1 MSTLPGF
8 ALAVALICTAC
19 TKGPEAGGRVNAEA
33 KPPAGAAGPTEVRL
47 SAAAQRQAGVMV
59 AEVATRRM
67 ARTLRAAGR
76 ITQDENRTWRVGAAS
91 EGRVE
96 QILANVGDRVQ
107 TGMVLA
113 RLHSHDIHE
122 ARAEYQKAKSEL
134 NRVKTAEEYARRSR
148 DRAARLYELK
158 AASLEQ
164 KEHAE
169 AALRYAQSAVANAEV
184 ELNRTRLHL
193 EEFLGIPAEH
203 AHASEPHHE
212 LHEEDLVPVR
222 APAPGVIVARNVSR
236 GTVVT
241 LSTDLFLI
249 SDLTHVWLIAEVQ
262 SEHLASL
269 RSGMPVRFQVAAHGD
284 RIFSGRIGRVGE
296 ALDPETRTVQVR
308 VDVPNPHG
316 LLKPEMYATAEIE
329 LGESAPALYVPLE
342 AVQEVRGANAVFV
355 EQAPEVFALRPVELG
370 DNREGMTEVRRGLA
384 AGERVVVRGSFI
396 LKSEFL
402 KASLEEE

>member
-1 MSTLPGF
+1 VS
-8 ALAVALICTAC
+8 
-19 TKGPEAGGRVNAEA
+19 AEG
-33 KPPAGAAGPTEVRL
+33 KPPAEAAGPNEVRL
-47 SAAAQRQAGVMV
+47 SAAAQRQAGIAV
-59 AEVATRRM
+59 AEVAARRM

-76 ITQDENRTWRVGAAS
+76 ITQDENRTWRVGASS

-96 QILANVGDRVQ
+96 EILASVGDRVQ

-113 RLHSHDIHE
+113 RMHSHDIHE
-122 ARAEYQKAKSEL
+122 SRAEYQKAKSEL

-169 AALRYAQSAVANAEV
+169 AALRFAQSAVANAEV

-203 AHASEPHHE
+203 PHASEPHQMHA
-212 LHEEDLVPVR
+212 EDLIPVR

-269 RSGMPVRFQVAAHGD
+269 RTGMPVRFQVAAYGD
-284 RIFSGRIGRVGE
+284 RTFSGRIGRVGE

-342 AVQEVRGANAVFV
+342 AVQEVRGVNAVFV
-355 EQAPEVFALRPVELG
+355 EQAPDLFVVRPVELG
-370 DNREGMTEVRRGLA
+370 ENREGMAEVKRGLA
-384 AGERVVVRGSFI
+384 PGERVVVRGSFI

>member
-1 MSTLPGF
+1 M
-8 ALAVALICTAC
+8 AC
-19 TKGPEAGGRVNAEA
+19 TRGPEAGGRVSAEV
-33 KPPAGAAGPTEVRL
+33 KPPAGAAAPDEVRL
-47 SAAAQRQAGVMV
+47 SAAAQQQAGIAV
-59 AEVATRRM
+59 AEVAARRM

-122 ARAEYQKAKSEL
+122 SRAEYQKAKSEL

-169 AALRYAQSAVANAEV
+169 AALRFAQSAVANAVV

-203 AHASEPHHE
+203 PHSDEPHQ
-212 LHEEDLVPVR
+212 LHEEDLIPVR

-249 SDLTHVWLIAEVQ
+249 SDLASVWLIAEVH

-269 RSGMPVRFQVAAHGD
+269 RSGMPVRLQVAAYGD
-284 RIFSGRIGRVGE
+284 RTFSGRIGRVGE

-355 EQAPEVFALRPVELG
+355 ERAPDLFAVRPVELG
-370 DNREGMTEVRRGLA
+370 ESREGMAEVRRGLT
-384 AGERVVVRGSFI
+384 AGDRVVVRGSFI